1 MITPWHDLW
10 NACYGGEL
18 CMLAAIIQHL
28 VADSGGHTSGGRPSW
43 IYYTLSTSHN
53 HLILTHFLSQ
63 GMSSHVFRFGG
74 RRVGMRSVRRHWLVV
89 ITSALSVE
97 ERRRDNRGAGTD
109 LSAWCQCLAR
119 PAPGNIQRDLDPWLI
134 RVKEASE
141 AEIRSVDPA
150 VSEYPSMTWHHFIIT
165 DRPSNTLLL
174 TERDVTITLLAAIRP
189 CAQFMRW
196 I

>member
-1 MITPWHDLW
+1 MITSWHDLR

-28 VADSGGHTSGGRPSW
+28 VADSGGHTGGGRASW
-43 IYYTLSTSHN
+43 IYYTINITQPSYFNTFLISNREWVAMCLEGGEMEWDLSDVTGLWSLSLR
-53 HLILTHFLSQ
+53 HLCL
-63 GMSSHVFRFGG
+63 
-74 RRVGMRSVRRHWLVV
+74 VRRDGDTGRQQGSSCSH
-89 ITSALSVE
+89 LSE
-97 ERRRDNRGAGTD
+97 
-109 LSAWCQCLAR
+109 WCECL
-119 PAPGNIQRDLDPWLI
+119 GNMQRDLDPWLI

-141 AEIRSVDPA
+141 AVIRSVDP
-150 VSEYPSMTWHHFIIT
+150 VSEHPSMTWHHFIIT
-165 DRPSNTLLL
+165 VRPSNTLLL